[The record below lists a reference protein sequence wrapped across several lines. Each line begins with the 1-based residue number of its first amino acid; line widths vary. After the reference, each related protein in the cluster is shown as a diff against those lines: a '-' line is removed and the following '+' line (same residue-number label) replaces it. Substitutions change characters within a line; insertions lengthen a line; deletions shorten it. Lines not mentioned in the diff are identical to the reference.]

1 MSVQRLVLVLVGE
14 DPLSLRAVRDA
25 AGQRLR
31 LLPLLLVDG
40 GEGVEQSGIKNK
52 LYIEICQIVILNKN
66 LILFIILIHVLADF
80 CFVPD

>member
-40 GEGVEQSGIKNK
+40 GEGVEQSGIKKK
-52 LYIEICQIVILNKN
+52 LHL
-66 LILFIILIHVLADF
+66 
-80 CFVPD
+80 